1 LRNTREKRAI
11 MIPLK
16 QIPWQSDAWTAA
28 LANAI
33 TDPGVLLQRLGL
45 NVDDVDFAPDFPLRV
60 PVSFVARMR
69 RGDADD
75 PLLRQVLPVLAE
87 RHHAARYAFD
97 PLDELPA
104 TRAPGIIQKY
114 QGRVLLIA
122 APVCAV
128 HCRYCFR
135 RNFPYE
141 DHRHAVAFPA
151 LTVIER
157 DPSITEVIL
166 SGGDPLM
173 LKDTPLRRLIERLDA
188 IGHLRRLRIHTRV
201 PVVIPERVTEDLI
214 DLLQSR
220 RTRVSVVLHVNHPN
234 EIAGPFVDALT
245 ALKRS
250 GATLLNQS
258 VLLAG
263 INDAVD
269 ALAELSERLFDNGV
283 LPYYLHVPDR
293 VVGTHHFDVTE
304 DTGRA
309 LIEALR
315 ARLPGYLVP
324 RLVREVAGLAAK
336 QPVDGA

>member
-1 LRNTREKRAI
+1 

-33 TDPGVLLQRLGL
+33 TDPRVLLQHLGL
-45 NVDDVDFAPDFPLRV
+45 VADDVDFEPDFPLRV
-60 PVSFVARMR
+60 PVSFVERMR
-69 RGDADD
+69 HGDADD

-87 RHHAARYAFD
+87 RHDEPGYGLD
-97 PLDELPA
+97 PLEESAA

-114 QGRVLLIA
+114 HGRVLLIA

-135 RNFPYE
+135 RNFPYA
-141 DHRHAVAFPA
+141 DHQHAVAFPS
-151 LTVIER
+151 LTAIER

-173 LKDTPLRRLIERLDA
+173 LKDAPLRRLIERLDA

-214 DLLQSR
+214 DLLQGP
-220 RTRVSVVLHVNHPN
+220 RTSVSVVLHVNHPN
-234 EIAGPFVDALT
+234 EIAGPFVDALM

-250 GATLLNQS
+250 GVTLLNQS

-263 INDAVD
+263 INNAVD
-269 ALAELSERLFDNGV
+269 VLAELSELLFDHGV
-283 LPYYLHVPDR
+283 LPYYLHLPDR

-304 DTGRA
+304 DSGRA
-309 LIEALR
+309 LIAALR
-315 ARLPGYLVP
+315 VRLPGYLVP
-324 RLVREVAGLAAK
+324 RLVKEVPGLAAK
-336 QPVDGA
+336 QQVGGA